1 MTNSQMPA
9 IIKETSSGTVC
20 YRIQDAMF
28 MRREITLSGEI
39 TQESASACIMQLQY
53 LAAQSADEE
62 ITLYI
67 NSSGGDVTAG
77 LALYDVMQA
86 VKCPIHTVCMG
97 MAASMGAILFTA
109 GDIRDIMPKDR
120 IMIHEPRLS
129 QGVTG
134 DAMRLNDISK
144 DLLEMR
150 RVLGLILA
158 RHTKKKLQEIFKAT
172 QKDTWFNAQEAVNFG
187 LADKII
193 YEMRGAS
200 R

>member
-1 MTNSQMPA
+1 
-9 IIKETSSGTVC
+9 
-20 YRIQDAMF
+20 
-28 MRREITLSGEI
+28 
-39 TQESASACIMQLQY
+39 
-53 LAAQSADEE
+53 
-62 ITLYI
+62 
-67 NSSGGDVTAG
+67 
-77 LALYDVMQA
+77 
-86 VKCPIHTVCMG
+86 
-97 MAASMGAILFTA
+97 
-109 GDIRDIMPKDR
+109 
-120 IMIHEPRLS
+120 
-129 QGVTG
+129 
-134 DAMRLNDISK
+134 MRLNDISK

>member
-39 TQESASACIMQLQY
+39 TQESACACIMQLQY

-109 GDIRDIMPKDR
+109 GDIRDMMPHAR
-120 IMIHEPRLS
+120 IMIHDPRLS

>member
-1 MTNSQMPA
+1 MPA

-39 TQESASACIMQLQY
+39 TQESACACIMQLQY

-109 GDIRDIMPKDR
+109 GDIRDMMPHAR
-120 IMIHEPRLS
+120 IMIHDPRLS

>member
-20 YRIQDAMF
+20 YRIQDALF

-39 TQESASACIMQLQY
+39 TQESACACIMQLQY

-109 GDIRDIMPKDR
+109 GDIRDIMPHAR
-120 IMIHEPRLS
+120 IMIHDPRLS

>member
-39 TQESASACIMQLQY
+39 TQESACACIMQLQY

-109 GDIRDIMPKDR
+109 GDIRDIMPHAR
-120 IMIHEPRLS
+120 IMIHDPRLS

-172 QKDTWFNAQEAVNFG
+172 QKDTWFNAQEAVNFR

>member
-1 MTNSQMPA
+1 MTNSEMPA
-9 IIKETSSGTVC
+9 IIKEASSGTVC

-39 TQESASACIMQLQY
+39 TQESAAACIMQLQY
-53 LAAQSADEE
+53 LAAQTADEE

-109 GDIRDIMPKDR
+109 GDIRDIMPHAR
-120 IMIHEPRLS
+120 IMIHDPRLS

>member
-39 TQESASACIMQLQY
+39 TQESACACIMQLQY

-109 GDIRDIMPKDR
+109 GDIRDMMPHAR
-120 IMIHEPRLS
+120 IMIHDPRLS

-150 RVLGLILA
+150 RGLGLILA

>member
-28 MRREITLSGEI
+28 MRREITLYGEF
-39 TQESASACIMQLQY
+39 TQESACACIMQLQY

-109 GDIRDIMPKDR
+109 GDIRDIMPHAR
-120 IMIHEPRLS
+120 IMIHDPRLS

>member
-1 MTNSQMPA
+1 MTDLQTPA
-9 IIKETSSGTVC
+9 IIKETSSGTIC

-28 MRREITLSGEI
+28 MRREIMLFGEI

-53 LAAQSADEE
+53 LETQSADEE

-86 VKCPIHTVCMG
+86 VKCPIHTVCIG
-97 MAASMGAILFTA
+97 MAASMAAILFTA
-109 GDIRDIMPKDR
+109 GNIRDIMPHAR
-120 IMIHEPRLS
+120 IMIHDPHLGH
-129 QGVTG
+129 GVTG
-134 DAMRLNDISK
+134 DAMHLSDISK
-144 DLLEMR
+144 DLLAMR

-158 RHTKKKLQEIFKAT
+158 RHTKKKLQEIYKAT
-172 QKDTWFNAQEAVNFG
+172 QKDTWFNAQEAVKFG

-193 YEMRGAS
+193 YEMRGTS
-200 R
+200 K

>member
-109 GDIRDIMPKDR
+109 GDIRDIMPHAR
-120 IMIHEPRLS
+120 IMIHDPRLS

-172 QKDTWFNAQEAVNFG
+172 QKDTWVNAQEAVNFR

>member
-109 GDIRDIMPKDR
+109 GDIRDIMPHAR
-120 IMIHEPRLS
+120 IMIHDPRLS

-158 RHTKKKLQEIFKAT
+158 RHTKRSCRKSSKPHRKIPGSMPRKLLTSGSQTKLYT
-172 QKDTWFNAQEAVNFG
+172 K
-187 LADKII
+187 
-193 YEMRGAS
+193 
-200 R
+200 

>member
-39 TQESASACIMQLQY
+39 TQESACACIMQLQY

-97 MAASMGAILFTA
+97 MVASMGAILFTA
-109 GDIRDIMPKDR
+109 GDIRDIMPHAR
-120 IMIHEPRLS
+120 IMIHDPRLS

>member
-109 GDIRDIMPKDR
+109 GDIRDIMPHAR
-120 IMIHEPRLS
+120 IMIHDPRLS

-187 LADKII
+187 LAD
-193 YEMRGAS
+193 
-200 R
+200 

>member
-1 MTNSQMPA
+1 MNNLQMPA

-39 TQESASACIMQLQY
+39 NQESAASCIMQLQY
-53 LAAQSADEE
+53 LETQSADEE

-86 VKCPIHTVCMG
+86 VKCPIHTICMG

-109 GDIRDIMPKDR
+109 GDIRDIMPHAR
-120 IMIHEPRLS
+120 IMIHDPRLS

-144 DLLEMR
+144 DLLSMR
-150 RVLGLILA
+150 RTLGLILA
-158 RHTKKKLQEIFKAT
+158 RHTKKKLREIFQETK
-172 QKDTWFNAQEAVNFG
+172 KDTWFSAQEAVKFG

-193 YEMRGAS
+193 HEMGGKK
-200 R
+200 

>member
-109 GDIRDIMPKDR
+109 GDIRDIMPHAR
-120 IMIHEPRLS
+120 IMIHDPRLS

-172 QKDTWFNAQEAVNFG
+172 QKDTWFNAQESVNFV